1 MKDKVKVLGFA
12 GLIVI
17 SIVAISAA
25 VSVCHDTYE
34 KVKENNEKN
43 DRVQKMVDE
52 IKLIQNKN

>member
-1 MKDKVKVLGFA
+1 MKDKIKVLGFA

-25 VSVCHDTYE
+25 VSICHDTYE
-34 KVKENNEKN
+34 KVKENNENN